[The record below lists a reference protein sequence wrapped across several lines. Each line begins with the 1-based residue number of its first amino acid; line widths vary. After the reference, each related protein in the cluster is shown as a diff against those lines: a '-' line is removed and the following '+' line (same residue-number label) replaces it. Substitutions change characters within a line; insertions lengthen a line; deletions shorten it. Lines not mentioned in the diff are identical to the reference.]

1 VIDAFMM
8 SDQTRPDGGIPFSF
22 LGPGLFEPPQL
33 KNQNFSDCCS
43 WLSTVLQSLFPPL
56 SPPSDVNG
64 NRDLFHAVLIL
75 IESHNSNPNTA
86 RLNWCGEE
94 KWKWTNDLDF
104 PQKYSTACSNKTEN
118 EQTAQNSNGS
128 SQILSALPMRL
139 MVLAK
144 LKLGQVGQRHY
155 SAPKVINSDPS

>member
-1 VIDAFMM
+1 VGFL
-8 SDQTRPDGGIPFSF
+8 SRF
-22 LGPGLFEPPQL
+22 LGQDSLSHRSLRIRTSVTVARGFPQ
-33 KNQNFSDCCS
+33 FCS
-43 WLSTVLQSLFPPL
+43 PCFPL

-144 LKLGQVGQRHY
+144 LKPGQVRQRHY